1 MQGYLIGALVFIL
14 GVAIFVF
21 QNTAEV
27 TVHFLSWTSPRV
39 SLAVV
44 VLIAAL
50 SGAVITFLIDSFRQF
65 KIARKIKELTQENR
79 KLQKQ
84 IKSLSGGDN
93 DKEKQAKGKAS
104 ENVNQP
110 K

>member
-14 GVAIFVF
+14 AVAIFVF

-27 TVHFLSWTSPRV
+27 TVYFLNWTSPKV

-65 KIARKIKELTQENR
+65 KIARKIKDLTHENR
-79 KLQKQ
+79 KLNKQ
-84 IKSLSGGDN
+84 IKSLTGEN
-93 DKEKQAKGKAS
+93 DDTGIKKGNS
-104 ENVNQP
+104 
-110 K
+110 

>member
-1 MQGYLIGALVFIL
+1 MQGYLIGALLFIL
-14 GVAIFVF
+14 GVAVFVF

-27 TVHFLSWTSPRV
+27 TVHFLNWTSPKV

-65 KIARKIKELTQENR
+65 KIARRIKELTQENR
-79 KLQKQ
+79 RLQKQ
-84 IKSLSGGDN
+84 IKGLTGGNN
-93 DKEKQAKGKAS
+93 DKEAKNKAS
-104 ENVNQP
+104 ESANQP

>member
-1 MQGYLIGALVFIL
+1 MQGYLIGALLFIL

-21 QNTAEV
+21 QNTSEV
-27 TVHFLSWTSPRV
+27 TVHFLSWTSPKV

-65 KIARKIKELTQENR
+65 KIARRIKELTAENR

-84 IKSLSGGDN
+84 IKSLTGESSKESKPAEN
-93 DKEKQAKGKAS
+93 TDKPQ
-104 ENVNQP
+104 
-110 K
+110 